1 MTWLSWFF
9 ALYPAL
15 VLGLAATALAVAV
28 ATGCPLW
35 LLGIPGALYL
45 FPLVTYRLHDV
56 VFPLREGMSFLL
68 GDEYSPWWGGHQIQ
82 WHFVAFPFLEAALRA
97 VPGLYSAWLRAWGS
111 EVGSGVYWTP
121 TLEVADR
128 ALLRIGD
135 NVVFGQACG
144 LYAHLITPSEDDLKL
159 LVRAIQVGS
168 GSFVGAGSFLAA
180 GVKVGPGVTLPMGSR
195 LRPGERREA

>member
-1 MTWLSWFF
+1 MTRLSRVL

-15 VLGLAATALAVAV
+15 VIALAAGALAVAV
-28 ATGCPLW
+28 SSGCPLW

-45 FPLVTYRLHDV
+45 FPLLTYRLHEV
-56 VFPLREGMSFLL
+56 AFPLRTGTSYLL
-68 GDEYSPWWGGHQIQ
+68 GEEYSPWWGGHQIQ
-82 WHFVAFPFLEAALRA
+82 WIYVAFPFLETALRA
-97 VPGLYSAWLRAWGS
+97 VPGLFSAWLRAWGS

-135 NVVFGQACG
+135 HVVFGQACG
-144 LYAHLITPSEDDLKL
+144 LYAHLISPSDGDLKL
-159 LVRAIQVGS
+159 LVRTIEIGA

-180 GVKVGPGVTLPMGSR
+180 GVKIGPGVTLPMGSR
-195 LRPGERREA
+195 LRPGERRHP